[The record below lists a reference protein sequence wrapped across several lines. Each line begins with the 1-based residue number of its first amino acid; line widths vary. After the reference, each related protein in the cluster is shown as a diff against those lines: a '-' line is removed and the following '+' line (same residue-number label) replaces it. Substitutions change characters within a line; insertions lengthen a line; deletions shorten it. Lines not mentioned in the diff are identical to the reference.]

1 MFSVYIHQCVV
12 LIHDITY
19 SSVCLM
25 TEYSHD
31 MSSLFPICM
40 FMNVYAC
47 ILYNM
52 FNIIPHIM
60 LIYMTLYINMY
71 MSECV
76 CVCVCVSTHHT

>member
-1 MFSVYIHQCVV
+1 MFIVYIHQCVL

-40 FMNVYAC
+40 FMNVYEC
-47 ILYNM
+47 ILHNM
-52 FNIIPHIM
+52 F
-60 LIYMTLYINMY
+60 T
-71 MSECV
+71 
-76 CVCVCVSTHHT
+76 